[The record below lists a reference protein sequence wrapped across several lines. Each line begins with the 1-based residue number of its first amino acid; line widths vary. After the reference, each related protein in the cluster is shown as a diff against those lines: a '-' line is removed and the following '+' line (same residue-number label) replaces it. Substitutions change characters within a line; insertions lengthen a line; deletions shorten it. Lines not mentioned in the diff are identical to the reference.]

1 MTYIIENVKMVRR
14 DKLETMSLLVKDD
27 KILSVKPDFPKYLY
41 MKMNA
46 TNFVMTSTYVF
57 VNMSIP
63 NITSDKEIKQYF
75 TSRYIMN
82 GCTTVIAVASIQ
94 DIRVLEQERNKIV
107 EFFSKSSLDYTVAIK
122 IPVQLLTVP
131 LIQKCKQLKIPAI
144 FIEYEDKR
152 SLYKI
157 PWGWIR
163 EAMFPYNSPL
173 IPIPIGNDEEIE
185 DLLYHWHFI
194 LERERIPHILYPLNE
209 DSPLDLDV
217 LKQIGIYP
225 LKGYLQAGGE
235 LSYNL
240 FLSNTGRKE
249 DQEKQSLVVTVH
261 KGKIIRVGSE
271 ANFIPEN
278 SEEITILK
286 PSFFK

>member
-63 NITSDKEIKQYF
+63 NITSDKEIKEYF

-107 EFFSKSSLDYTVAIK
+107 EFFSKSSLDYTVGNKNSRPSIDSSLNPK
-122 IPVQLLTVP
+122 VQT
-131 LIQKCKQLKIPAI
+131 
-144 FIEYEDKR
+144 IEN
-152 SLYKI
+152 
-157 PWGWIR
+157 PC
-163 EAMFPYNSPL
+163 
-173 IPIPIGNDEEIE
+173 
-185 DLLYHWHFI
+185 
-194 LERERIPHILYPLNE
+194 
-209 DSPLDLDV
+209 
-217 LKQIGIYP
+217 
-225 LKGYLQAGGE
+225 
-235 LSYNL
+235 
-240 FLSNTGRKE
+240 
-249 DQEKQSLVVTVH
+249 
-261 KGKIIRVGSE
+261 
-271 ANFIPEN
+271 NFY
-278 SEEITILK
+278 
-286 PSFFK
+286 